1 MTIRTVWLVS
11 SVVAG
16 LAMPGAAI
24 AQDTRRYVEPRTAAD
39 TSLPPYSGAVQIGN
53 TLYLSGDTGVDGTQT
68 APVTPEA
75 EARLVLD
82 RIQARLQAAGF
93 TMDDLVFVQVFC
105 SDVAHYDAFNRA
117 YRTYFKREFPARAFL
132 GAGTLLFN
140 ARYEVQ
146 GIAVKR

>member
-1 MTIRTVWLVS
+1 MHIRRVGFAIGL
-11 SVVAG
+11 VAG
-16 LAMPGAAI
+16 LVVPAAAA
-24 AQDTRRYVEPRTAAD
+24 AQDTRRYIEPRTAAD
-39 TSLPPYSGAVQIGN
+39 ASLPPYSGAVQVGN

-68 APVTPEA
+68 APVTAEA

-82 RIQARLQAAGF
+82 RLQARLQAAGF

-105 SDVAHYDAFNRA
+105 SDVTHYDAFNRA